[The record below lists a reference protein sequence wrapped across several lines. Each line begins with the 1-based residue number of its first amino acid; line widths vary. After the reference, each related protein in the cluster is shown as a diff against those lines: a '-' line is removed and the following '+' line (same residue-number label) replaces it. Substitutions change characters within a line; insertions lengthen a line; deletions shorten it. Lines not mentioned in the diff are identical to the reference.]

1 MRKRFLYDDSILN
14 ERLTRISRLAHVAIN
29 RGIESEW
36 IRGNELS
43 KYLYRERER
52 ERERERVR
60 KNKKETQRV
69 PPYFSIEVA

>member
-1 MRKRFLYDDSILN
+1 MPAREKKRFLYDDSILN
-14 ERLTRISRLAHVAIN
+14 ERLTRISRLAIN
-29 RGIESEW
+29 REIESEW
-36 IRGNELS
+36 ISGNELS

-52 ERERERVR
+52 KRDREK